1 MSTLLF
7 FAGYLS
13 VLTLPGL
20 ALTLCLKL
28 RFNPVVS
35 TIALS
40 YISFTLLFISANYF
54 DLAHQVLLIALAIL
68 LISSVASL
76 AVYRTRLLT
85 ELRGFLSP
93 ICTITLV
100 SLVYQLLIG
109 AYTEVP
115 ADLYAHLERFQIA
128 LSQVKQDSLGNSLA
142 IKQLLMQGSS
152 VYYYLLA
159 TVASQTQTTAVEIMN
174 AVDFTNRTLFLI
186 AIYFSARFIFSEN
199 KNSALIAVLTCVFVI
214 LHMGINVF
222 AYIRYYSLAPG
233 MLNLVI
239 YLFAISAF
247 LWVIRKRAIID
258 LLLAYLL
265 ILLAA
270 IAAAA
275 IHLQEA
281 MFIATILALVA
292 LIGLSSHIRMCAG
305 WIFDI
310 LHNGSRTTRTQCT
323 LAALGVRRG
332 GWRSTSA
339 EHSKP
344 QKGIHSS
351 INIVGRVGLP
361 TVFLEHKQVSA
372 KYVCISRH
380 GACADFHL
388 YESDFR

>member
-40 YISFTLLFISANYF
+40 YISFTLLFITANYF

-292 LIGLSSHIRMCAG
+292 LIGLSSHIRILKLETTCSVWQAGAISLCALVG
-305 WIFDI
+305 FSIFYI
-310 LHNGSRTTRTQCT
+310 TAPELRAPNAHWRLWEFGEGFGVLPQLST
-323 LAALGVRRG
+323 LNLKKEFIQVLTLWGVLVL
-332 GWRSTSA
+332 SL
-339 EHSKP
+339 
-344 QKGIHSS
+344 IH
-351 INIVGRVGLP
+351 I
-361 TVFLEHKQVSA
+361 
-372 KYVCISRH
+372 
-380 GACADFHL
+380 
-388 YESDFR
+388 